1 MRSLSI
7 CSRPINQPSVC
18 QCSETFKGGHV
29 LSIEAT
35 APVSGNQRGLFNA
48 PLSFASEFGPG
59 ITLFQ
64 TKKAQE
70 TTQALRE
77 KGVPQT

>member
-1 MRSLSI
+1 M
-7 CSRPINQPSVC
+7 
-18 QCSETFKGGHV
+18 